1 MADPISGVD
10 DPLDAFFAAFY
21 RRRPVDASFI
31 GVHDHDARLPDL
43 SEAGLGDALA
53 DVEAGIAALGGT
65 GPDDADLDRR
75 LALGVLRQNR
85 WELTDGHFARGN
97 PSYATG
103 EAVFGFLSLFLTH
116 GGALERRLEAA
127 RERLEAVPTF
137 LAQARALIERAP
149 AGWTERAI
157 REARGAVTLFGDGV
171 DRLCDELAVE
181 RSTLRSAADAAA
193 TAFAEH
199 LAWLETDLARSPR
212 KSVAA
217 GPEALDLYLRDGHA
231 LEESPDDLVAY
242 ARNALD
248 EARRRLAE
256 PASPDPTGPDAPRAG
271 GDVLRRYR
279 DTWDAMRAL
288 AEANDLVT
296 WPDFPIRY
304 VPRPAWVREAAPAF
318 YFLFYRSPAAFHR
331 PPVHDYLVAP
341 LDEPITDATIK
352 LNHVVHHGGLGH
364 HVQNWNAFRSPSRI
378 GRVAA
383 VDGASRIAMP
393 CGGTLAEG
401 WACYATDLV
410 GEFGGL
416 TPGER
421 RAELQSRARM
431 ACRAVVDLELHRGR
445 MGLDAAAAFYEV
457 HAGMPP
463 AAARGEAVKNAMFP
477 GMAVMYLAGTDAI
490 HRLRATLERL
500 EGPAFD
506 LRRFHDTLLS
516 YGSVPVSLIARDMT
530 EAARAL

>member
-1 MADPISGVD
+1 MADSISGVD
-10 DPLDAFFAAFY
+10 DPLDAFFVAFY

-53 DVEAGIAALGGT
+53 DVESGLVALDGSGE
-65 GPDDADLDRR
+65 GDLDRR
-75 LALGVLRQNR
+75 LARGVLRQNR
-85 WELTDGHFARGN
+85 WELTGGHFARGN
-97 PSYATG
+97 PSFATG

-116 GGALERRLEAA
+116 GGALAHRLDAA
-127 RERLEAVPTF
+127 RQRLEAVPTF
-137 LAQARALIERAP
+137 LARARALIDRAP
-149 AGWTERAI
+149 SAWIERAI
-157 REARGAVTLFGDGV
+157 REARGAVPLFGDGV

-181 RSTLRSAADAAA
+181 RSTLRSAADVAAA
-193 TAFAEH
+193 AFAEH

-212 KSVAA
+212 ESVAA

-231 LEESPDDLVAY
+231 LEASHDDVVAY
-242 ARNALD
+242 ARDALD
-248 EARRRLAE
+248 EARSRLAE
-256 PASPDPTGPDAPRAG
+256 PASDGPTRGDGARPPD

-288 AEANDLVT
+288 AEAHDLVT

-341 LDEPITDATIK
+341 LDEPVTDATIK

-364 HVQNWNAFRSPSRI
+364 HVQNWNAFRAPSRI

-393 CGGTLAEG
+393 CGGTMAEG

-416 TPGER
+416 TPGEQ
-421 RAELQSRARM
+421 RAELHSRARM

-445 MGLDAAAAFYEV
+445 MGLDEAAAFYQE
-457 HAGMPP
+457 HAGMPA
-463 AAARGEAVKNAMFP
+463 AAARGEAVKNSMFP

-490 HRLRATLERL
+490 HRLRATMERL